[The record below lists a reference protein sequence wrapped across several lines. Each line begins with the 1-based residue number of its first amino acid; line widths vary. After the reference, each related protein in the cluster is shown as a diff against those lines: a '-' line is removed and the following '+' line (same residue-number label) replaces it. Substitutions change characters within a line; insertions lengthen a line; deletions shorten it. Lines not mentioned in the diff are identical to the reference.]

1 MKQLRE
7 FFSLVF
13 KPVKKNGVF
22 FFFMYLLGVLCAWCT
37 LPDTP
42 KAHLYSNLYLELFFD
57 LYLLCLLLTLIPQK
71 VRAVIRGALCV
82 VFYLVSLA
90 DVFCFVKYGSTLN
103 PSMLLLVGETNSRE
117 ASEFLA
123 TVLTPE
129 ILSTAVVWLLLL
141 MALHIVSLFVLKKYR
156 SAFSVKSLWI
166 QPLAGVL
173 GLFLFVWSG
182 ISSAHNK
189 YECWRL
195 MTAKSVGKV
204 EHLLTEK
211 GHGEMY
217 TPFSRFLFSVR
228 SNELASQQVAT
239 LEKAAQKVVVDSCK
253 YTSPNIVLVIGE
265 SVSKYHSSLY
275 GYRLPTTPKQKQREK
290 AGELVKFSDVVSC
303 WNLTSYV
310 FKNMFSMHVVG
321 EKGEWSDY
329 PLFPELFRKAG
340 YHVTFLTNQFL
351 PQAKAAVF
359 DFSGGFFL
367 NNPTLSA
374 AQFDTRN
381 SSLHKF
387 DEDLLADYDTLKK
400 QNTNYNL
407 TIFHLIGQ
415 HVEYNKRYPLNRKRF
430 TYEDYTDFRPE
441 LTKKRQM
448 ILADYDNAT
457 VYNDSILNQILKRF
471 EDQNAI
477 VVYVPDH
484 GEECYEGNRGF
495 YCRNHSG
502 KIDYDLARYEF
513 EIPFWI
519 WASRSYRRTHPDLW
533 NAILSAKD
541 KPFMTDALP
550 HLLLYLAGISA
561 PDYHAE
567 YNLLSPSYDVNR
579 PRILKGSTDY
589 NHLKPAT

>member
-1 MKQLRE
+1 MNL
-7 FFSLVF
+7 
-13 KPVKKNGVF
+13 KKIFTV
-22 FFFMYLLGVLCAWCT
+22 
-37 LPDTP
+37 
-42 KAHLYSNLYLELFFD
+42 
-57 LYLLCLLLTLIPQK
+57 
-71 VRAVIRGALCV
+71 AVM
-82 VFYLVSLA
+82 
-90 DVFCFVKYGSTLN
+90 
-103 PSMLLLVGETNSRE
+103 SMLTVSTTFGDNDKDKTDRQEIETEIDNYDFLYNEGYDEDFNFSSIDNVLDE
-117 ASEFLA
+117 AFS
-123 TVLTPE
+123 
-129 ILSTAVVWLLLL
+129 
-141 MALHIVSLFVLKKYR
+141 HIGARYR
-156 SAFSVKSLWI
+156 SGHSGPFAFDC
-166 QPLAGVL
+166 
-173 GLFLFVWSG
+173 SG
-182 ISSAHNK
+182 
-189 YECWRL
+189 
-195 MTAKSVGKV
+195 
-204 EHLLTEK
+204 
-211 GHGEMY
+211 
-217 TPFSRFLFSVR
+217 F
-228 SNELASQQVAT
+228 
-239 LEKAAQKVVVDSCK
+239 
-253 YTSPNIVLVIGE
+253 
-265 SVSKYHSSLY
+265 
-275 GYRLPTTPKQKQREK
+275 
-290 AGELVKFSDVVSC
+290 
-303 WNLTSYV
+303 TSYV

-351 PQAKAAVF
+351 PQVKAAVF

-589 NHLKPAT
+589 NNLKPAT